1 MSLRAEFYNI
11 IYWKEVGHVT
21 FYVFYERHFKGK
33 NTSQF
38 WLNKAMLR
46 LRARKTIY
54 FVEPND
60 RQDYLRCIQ
69 VGQPFTSIYHSTL
82 SYRISRNFKL
92 WLCSYGQILPVNL
105 FINYQIS
112 VIYGKMAVNYKER
125 VLCNMQCDQKKSPNV
140 YKTCT
145 KMIFLEKW

>member
-1 MSLRAEFYNI
+1 
-11 IYWKEVGHVT
+11 
-21 FYVFYERHFKGK
+21 
-33 NTSQF
+33 
-38 WLNKAMLR
+38 MLR

-112 VIYGKMAVNYKER
+112 VIYGKMAVNYKNSLR
-125 VLCNMQCDQKKSPNV
+125 M
-140 YKTCT
+140 
-145 KMIFLEKW
+145 